1 MSGGQDPP
9 VVVKRLRVGKK
20 RAIYLPRE
28 VLDAVGLS
36 EGDKIIVR
44 VEGGRIV
51 IERAP
56 DPFLLAV
63 RRRMWSKTSVEEFEE
78 ESEDEQEEWTR

>member
-1 MSGGQDPP
+1 MPGKGKLP
-9 VVVKRLRVGKK
+9 VVRKLRVGKK

-36 EGDKIIVR
+36 EGDQVIVR
-44 VEGGRIV
+44 AEGEHIV

-56 DPFLLAV
+56 DPFLLVV
-63 RRRMWSKTSVEEFEE
+63 RRRMWSRTTVEEFEE
-78 ESEDEQEEWTR
+78 ESESEQKEWVR